1 MKSYLRHGIHNV
13 VDVKELIAL
22 EHLDFEGRYKEYVEK
37 HDFWE
42 ICYVEKG
49 EITLSAEGKNLNMR
63 EGQLALI
70 SPNKRHS
77 YISEKGND
85 SRAYVI
91 CFESFS
97 NSLKPLGERIFW
109 GDSLQ
114 TDCINRIKDECSHTF
129 KMNESDQ
136 LEVLTSPIFGGQQ
149 AILSQLEYL
158 LICLIRSLSGENS
171 GIEFLKQES
180 FYEDLTDAVIRYL
193 RENVDKK
200 IYLDEVCRRF
210 NYSRSF
216 LCKTFKEQTGATL
229 IEYLNRLK
237 IEEAKRRLTETTAT
251 VTGIATSLGFS
262 ELKYFNVVFKK
273 QVGMTPLEYR
283 ERIQKG

>member
-1 MKSYLRHGIHNV
+1 MKTYLRHGIHNV
-13 VDVKELIAL
+13 VDVKEFLAL

-49 EITLSAEGKNLNMR
+49 EISLSIEDKKLIMGEK
-63 EGQLALI
+63 QLALI
-70 SPNKRHS
+70 SPNKRHC
-77 YISEKGND
+77 YFSEKGND

-97 NSLKPLGERIFW
+97 NSLKPLGERIFSS
-109 GDSLQ
+109 DSLQ
-114 TDCINRIKDECSHTF
+114 TECIIKIKEECAHTF
-129 KMNESDQ
+129 RMNESDQ
-136 LEVLTSPIFGGQQ
+136 LEVLPSPIFGGQQ

-158 LICLIRSLSGENS
+158 LICLIRRLSGENS
-171 GIEFLKQES
+171 EVEFLREES
-180 FYEDLTDAVIRYL
+180 FYEELTDAVIRYL

-200 IYLDEVCRRF
+200 IYLDEVCSRF

-216 LCKTFKEQTGATL
+216 LCKTFKEQTGMTL
-229 IEYLNRLK
+229 IAYLNMLK
-237 IEEAKRRLTETTAT
+237 IEEAKRRLRETTTT
-251 VTGIATSLGFS
+251 VTGIATALGFS

-273 QVGMTPLEYR
+273 QVGMTPLAYR
-283 ERIQKG
+283 ERT